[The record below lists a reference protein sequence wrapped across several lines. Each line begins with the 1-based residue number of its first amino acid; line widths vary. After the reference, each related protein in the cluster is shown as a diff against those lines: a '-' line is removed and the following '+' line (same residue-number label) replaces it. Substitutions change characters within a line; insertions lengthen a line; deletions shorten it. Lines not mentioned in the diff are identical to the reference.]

1 MATPDFV
8 FEDWKMAKDRIKHFD
23 DVVVRIRLQGL
34 GIAAT
39 IMSIGAASLQFT
51 GAVRFPLGPFTLA
64 GSALIVLLGA
74 LYLIPVAA
82 LDWLH
87 YQLLI
92 RSVGRALE
100 IERLP
105 DYRGKLCITTE
116 LTSFKLTRLHNVVLV
131 AVYSGLAVFGVILFL
146 VLNAVPTP
154 TAAG

>member
-1 MATPDFV
+1 MAAPDYV

-51 GAVRFPLGPFTLA
+51 GAVRISIGPYTVA
-64 GSALIVLLGA
+64 GSAVIVLLGSF
-74 LYLIPVAA
+74 YLIPVAA
-82 LDWLH
+82 LDYFH

-100 IERLP
+100 IERLEP
-105 DYRGKLCITTE
+105 YSGKLCITTE
-116 LTSFKLTRLHNVVLV
+116 LTSVKLTRFHNAVLL
-131 AVYSGLAVFGVILFL
+131 AVYAVLAIFGVILFF
-146 VLNAVPTP
+146 VLNAVPAP
-154 TAAG
+154 IAPR